1 MFFLFILIF
10 VLILAIAIHTSKIGI
25 EVRNL
30 VIDTEKPKCEKVNRN
45 SKIYLYLLVLGKI
58 KLFKKDIRN
67 TKRKDIKFLNQDL
80 DIKLLKGKDIKLDYK
95 EVADSIDIKEI
106 DLKVQIGTE
115 DAALTA
121 ILVGILSVIIGVI
134 VKKPKYQVM
143 PNYVGKN
150 LLKINLEG
158 IITINLIQYIY
169 KLISNS
175 IKNVKK
181 EKSFLNKNVEV

>member
-25 EVRNL
+25 EVQNL
-30 VIDTEKPKCEKVNRN
+30 VIDTEKPKGEKVNKN

-80 DIKLLKGKDIKLDYK
+80 DIKLLKEKDIKLDYK
-95 EVADSIDIKEI
+95 EVANSIDIKEI

-158 IITINLIQYIY
+158 IITINLMQYIY

-181 EKSFLNKNVEV
+181 EKSFLNKKVEV